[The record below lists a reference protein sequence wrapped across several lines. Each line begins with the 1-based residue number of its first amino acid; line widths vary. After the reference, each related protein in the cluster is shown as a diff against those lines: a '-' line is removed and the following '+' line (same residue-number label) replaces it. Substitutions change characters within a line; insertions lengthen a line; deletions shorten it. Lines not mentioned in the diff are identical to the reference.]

1 MKKKYSK
8 EDERIIKEMLE
19 TLYEHH
25 SKLHGGSMAGGSF
38 FTDFL
43 HGFTVPFKQ
52 FGSAL
57 NFIKPGL
64 GSVITA
70 GANAIDNLVPGK
82 RYDTI
87 GDVFKGKAV
96 AGSGRKRGRP
106 RKVVAAA

>member
-19 TLYEHH
+19 TLYDHN

-52 FGSAL
+52 FGSV
-57 NFIKPGL
+57 PDL
-64 GSVITA
+64 GTAVQA
-70 GANAIDNLVPGK
+70 GANAVDQLVPGK
-82 RYDTI
+82 RYDNI
-87 GDVFKGKAV
+87 GDAIKGKAI

-106 RKVVAAA
+106 RKVAA

>member
-38 FTDFL
+38 SLTSCIVSL
-43 HGFTVPFKQ
+43 CLSNNLGNLAIPGVGTAVQ
-52 FGSAL
+52 AGS
-57 NFIKPGL
+57 
-64 GSVITA
+64 
-70 GANAIDNLVPGK
+70 NAVDQLVPGK
-82 RYDTI
+82 RYDNI
-87 GDVFKGKAV
+87 GDAIKGKAI

-106 RKVVAAA
+106 RKVAA

>member
-52 FGSAL
+52 FGSVL
-57 NFIKPGL
+57 NLAIPGL
-64 GSVITA
+64 GTAVQA
-70 GANAIDNLVPGK
+70 GANAVDQLVPGK
-82 RYDTI
+82 RYDNI
-87 GDVFKGKAV
+87 GDAIKGKAI

-106 RKVVAAA
+106 HKVAA